1 MTSEKPEVSAV
12 ENATERS
19 QLARKRKSANDI
31 ICGTVFLDVLLAAF
45 ANSRGLYEGL
55 KSGLIRHAPGG
66 RGWRVNN
73 VYDAYP
79 AVGGL
84 TQCGIP

>member
-45 ANSRGLYEGL
+45 ANSRGLFEGL

-66 RGWRVNN
+66 RGL
-73 VYDAYP
+73 
-79 AVGGL
+79 GGES
-84 TQCGIP
+84 TTCTGPGIKVCRFC